1 MEDNSRKGIRRLL
14 KTFGIKADEAMVA
27 YLARHPEIDE
37 LPVRIT
43 LESLS
48 NYHNGKRAERLQLVV
63 EDTIERN

>member
-14 KTFGIKADEAMVA
+14 KTFGIQADEAMVA

-37 LPVRIT
+37 LQVRIT
-43 LESLS
+43 LE
-48 NYHNGKRAERLQLVV
+48 NVATYENGKPAGSLHLVV